1 MNDPLFL
8 LQRIQ
13 HPDTVSMDVVPV
25 FFGNLEQMDTYV
37 MRCVIWYQSLF
48 GIFMIVRTHTN
59 ACQRFFYLSLVSIS
73 LCE

>member
-13 HPDTVSMDVVPV
+13 HPDTISMDVVPV

-37 MRCVIWYQSLF
+37 MRCVIWYQSFLAF
-48 GIFMIVRTHTN
+48 
-59 ACQRFFYLSLVSIS
+59 L
-73 LCE
+73 